1 VTKNPL
7 LIRVLVCGPGS
18 AQVAHIQ
25 FRSRIAFK
33 LVWMPPAFGTFV
45 IVDDAGELLN
55 SGTPTGRLPAL
66 SQRQQNY
73 ALVKGS
79 KYAAAAEKLGKAV

>member
-1 VTKNPL
+1 M
-7 LIRVLVCGPGS
+7 
-18 AQVAHIQ
+18 QVAQHVGK
-25 FRSRIAFK
+25 REALGRVCWLWLPLRLSRGAP
-33 LVWMPPAFGTFV
+33 V
-45 IVDDAGELLN
+45 AGELLN